1 MYVCVH
7 VCMHACVHI
16 HVHRYVRN
24 SFILQPNAIL
34 IECDMCTYSTY
45 CECLHISSLQVRVRR
60 IQIMPF
66 FEDYDRVHIG
76 SVTRSQFHRVLSE
89 LEIGGEFSTIEVLCV
104 CLL

>member
-1 MYVCVH
+1 MYA
-7 VCMHACVHI
+7 CMRVYI
-16 HVHRYVRN
+16 YMYIRRYVRN

-34 IECDMCTYSTY
+34 IERDMCTYSTY

-89 LEIGGEFSTIEVLCV
+89 LEIGGESSTIEVLCV